1 MFHLTDTPTHNVAG
15 ETEDGLISTEEE
27 EAKER
32 INRKPSGG
40 ASVPPLPA
48 SSLLLLYYFIKRKS
62 CQGHTTPS
70 LVQSRHSTL
79 SRLNYNLITEP

>member
-1 MFHLTDTPTHNVAG
+1 MLTFNPQHNNAG
-15 ETEDGLISTEEE
+15 EMEERLISFEEE
-27 EAKER
+27 EEEEW

-48 SSLLLLYYFIKRKS
+48 TSLLLLYYFIKCKS
-62 CQGHTTPS
+62 CQGRATQS